1 MKTTV
6 TEYRPTKCPRCM
18 GSGRISCFQHYKA
31 GECFRCGGTGKGQPE
46 AFEREMTDDEVV
58 AALADIGF
66 AIMETENK
74 TTGDWL
80 VDLFG
85 TPEEQA
91 AHAEAMRGAR
101 LMLAA
106 A

>member
-1 MKTTV
+1 
-6 TEYRPTKCPRCM
+6 M

-31 GECFRCGGTGKGQPE
+31 GECFRCGGTGKGQPV
-46 AFEREMTDDEVV
+46 AFEREMTDDEVI
-58 AALADIGF
+58 AALADLGF
-66 AIMETENK
+66 TVMFTEHAS
-74 TTGDWL
+74 TGDWL

-91 AHAEAMRGAR
+91 AHSETMRGAR
-101 LMLAA
+101 ALLAA